1 MGARTAS
8 PPGQCD
14 VVVIGAGMGG
24 LTAAAL
30 LSRTGL
36 SVHVLEMDAR
46 PGGYLAGFKRKDF
59 RFDSAIHWLNQL
71 GPKGIVT
78 RVFEA
83 IGKDHP
89 KAAPQTLIKRYKGR
103 SFDYLLTNRPDDLKM
118 QLIRAFPS
126 DRPGIERFFRD
137 AKRLGKAF
145 DGMGSFFRTEESMP
159 RWERAVH
166 MMKKLRFALP
176 FIPHLRYSGSTGID
190 KGLRK
195 YFNDPRLR
203 TVFASEMDILSCLV
217 PVAWAYYGDYQMPP
231 IGGSQVMPEWLCH
244 VIGTLGNTVHY
255 HCRVTEMLVEH
266 GRAVGVRY
274 TQRGSDREIRCK
286 AVVAACDVEALYERM
301 LPSAAV
307 PEKLKAKLREAE
319 LYPSSITVSLG
330 LDKPAQELGFGEEMI
345 FLCDE
350 SVPRERQCSGLPE
363 ESGISILAPSLR
375 DPSLAPAGMGTLTL
389 YIPADFD
396 LHAQWRTLEGAERG
410 DAYDALKKDYADRLI
425 ARVEES
431 LAPGL
436 SEHVVWC
443 DVATPIT
450 HWRYTGNRN
459 GSIMGARP
467 GKKNFQLGIAHYRTP
482 VKHLYLGG
490 HWAELGGGVP
500 IATRAG
506 ANAALLVLC
515 DLKHPAAKP
524 LARYMDGRLSSADL
538 DKSGLFR
545 SYASDWVREATP
557 AERKATIAGK

>member
-1 MGARTAS
+1 MDRSTAA
-8 PPGQCD
+8 PQAECD

-30 LSRTGL
+30 LSRAGL
-36 SVHVLEMDAR
+36 GVQVLEMDAR
-46 PGGYLAGFKRKDF
+46 PGGYLAGFRRKDF

-103 SFDYLLTNRPDDLKM
+103 SFDYLLTARPDDLKA
-118 QLIRAFPS
+118 QLIRDFPA
-126 DRPGIERFFRD
+126 DRAGIERFFRD
-137 AKRLGKAF
+137 ARRLGKAF

-159 RWERAVH
+159 AWERGLH
-166 MMKKLRFALP
+166 LMKKLRFALP

-195 YFNDPRLR
+195 YFSNARLR

-231 IGGSQVMPEWLCH
+231 IGGSQVIPEWLCH
-244 VIGTLGNTVHY
+244 VIARLGNRVHY
-255 HCRVTEMLVEH
+255 HCRVSEVLTEN
-266 GRAVGVRY
+266 GRAVGVRL
-274 TQRGSDREIRCK
+274 TQKGAERVIRCK

-301 LPSAAV
+301 LPRDAV
-307 PEKLKAKLREAE
+307 PEQLRSKLREAD
-319 LYPSSITVSLG
+319 LYPSSITVSIG
-330 LDKPAQELGFGEEMI
+330 LNKPAQELGFGEEMI

-389 YIPADFD
+389 YIPADFG
-396 LHAQWRTLEGAERG
+396 LHNQWRTLEGAERG
-410 DAYDALKKDYADRLI
+410 DAYEALKKDYADRLI

-431 LAPGL
+431 IAPGI

-506 ANAALLVLC
+506 ANAALLVLR
-515 DLKHPAAKP
+515 DMAHPAAKP
-524 LARYMDGRLSSADL
+524 LAGYMDGRLTPADL
-538 DKSGLFR
+538 DKSGYFR
-545 SYASDWVREATP
+545 PYPGDWVREATP
-557 AERKATIAGK
+557 AEKKATRAGA

>member
-1 MGARTAS
+1 MDARTAS

-30 LSRTGL
+30 LSRAGL
-36 SVHVLEMDAR
+36 NVQVLEMDAR
-46 PGGYLAGFKRKDF
+46 PGGYLAGFRRKDF

-89 KAAPQTLIKRYKGR
+89 RAAPQTLIKRYKGR
-103 SFDYLLTNRPDDLKM
+103 SFDYLLTNRPDELKA
-118 QLIRAFPS
+118 QLIRDFPS

-137 AKRLGKAF
+137 AERLGEAF

-159 RWERAVH
+159 RWERAMH

-176 FIPHLRYSGSTGID
+176 FIPHLRFSGTTGID

-195 YFNDPRLR
+195 YFSDARLR

-231 IGGSQVMPEWLCH
+231 VGGSQVIPEWLCH
-244 VIGTLGNTVHY
+244 VVERLGNSVHY
-255 HCRVTEMLVEH
+255 HCRVTEVLVEN
-266 GRAVGVRY
+266 GAAVGVRLA
-274 TQRGSDREIRCK
+274 QRGVQREIRCK

-301 LPSAAV
+301 LPTAAV

-330 LDKPAQELGFGEEMI
+330 LDKPPQELGFGEEMI

-350 SVPRERQCSGLPE
+350 TVPRERQCSGLPD

-389 YIPADFD
+389 YIPADFN
-396 LHAQWRTLEGAERG
+396 LHTRWRTVEGAERG
-410 DAYDALKKDYADRLI
+410 DAYEALKKDYADRLI
-425 ARVEES
+425 ARVEKS
-431 LAPGL
+431 IAPGL
-436 SEHVVWC
+436 SQHVVWC

-482 VKHLYLGG
+482 VKRLYLGG

-506 ANAALLVLC
+506 ANAALLVLY
-515 DLKHPAAKP
+515 DMAHPAARP
-524 LARYMDGRLSSADL
+524 LARYMDGRLTSADL
-538 DKSGLFR
+538 DKSGRFR
-545 SYASDWVREATP
+545 SYPGDWVRDATP
-557 AERKATIAGK
+557 AEKKAARAGA